1 MASPDK
7 TKISA
12 YLTDN
17 EFKALKR
24 VADNLGVSQSRAV
37 IMAVNSLDEKIS
49 KGVKVSLPVSSQSNA
64 TDNDKIESLIKDAI
78 APLTSKIES
87 LESEVEVVKK
97 LSLAA

>member
-64 TDNDKIESLIKDAI
+64 TNNDKIESLIETVI
-78 APLTSKIES
+78 APLTTRIDS
-87 LESEVEVVKK
+87 LENELKK
-97 LSLAA
+97 ELPLG

>member
-1 MASPDK
+1 MASIGK

-64 TDNDKIESLIKDAI
+64 TNNDKIESLIETAI
-78 APLTSKIES
+78 APLTTRIDS
-87 LESEVEVVKK
+87 LENELKK
-97 LSLAA
+97 ELPLG